1 MYTGTMTRFSI
12 LTVSLFTCGFAL
24 TLPAMA
30 EIKPVGAP
38 MVPKGTLSQSKR
50 TAFDPVRDGF
60 RFANRFQN
68 VVNLPGGTNIRT
80 GGLCGGMAYSA
91 LDYFLAKSK
100 VPQQDFL
107 PAEGT
112 PLQQYLYA
120 RQFTSLQSNLDK
132 WAEVSLNPGGARDSE
147 FFNWGLQG
155 TKGGRIEELRSF
167 IDRGMPVPLG
177 LKSNSGGDHQV
188 LAIGY
193 DMGGYKGD
201 LGANAANFKIFVYDS
216 NHPGRTMTLIP
227 DMANKVYKYPPSDND
242 GDNQN
247 WRTYF
252 VDKNYHAQV
261 PPNIPNSVYP
271 NDGLVHELV
280 LAFATGGDDMRG
292 GNDNLDVKVNA
303 FDGTQQ
309 NYPSVNLGKRWMSN
323 YTQYAQIVLSRP
335 LALSQ
340 IKNLVL
346 SDTFTGGIS
355 GDNWDMASLDVRVI
369 GGGLDRTVKKVG
381 VHRFTGSDKQLVVPI
396 NDAPPSLPGQVS
408 RLVFEF
414 RTGGDDLRGG
424 NDNLNIQTAFK
435 DGRTQNDDNVNQ
447 AAKWDNNTT
456 HTVTITLNRPVTP
469 DQLKSITLFTTFSG
483 GMGGDNWNMDWV
495 KITAQG
501 GKELNK
507 QIAQGPAKRFTGSD
521 KQLTIPVSAK

>member
-1 MYTGTMTRFSI
+1 MTRFSI
-12 LTVSLFTCGFAL
+12 LTVPLLMGGVVLARPVMAQVKRVAPPVAL
-24 TLPAMA
+24 KAA
-30 EIKPVGAP
+30 V
-38 MVPKGTLSQSKR
+38 SQSRR
-50 TAFDPVRDGF
+50 TAFDPLKDGF

-68 VVNLPGGTNIRT
+68 VVNLPLGTNIRT
-80 GGLCGGMAYSA
+80 GGLCGGMAYTA

-100 VPQQDFL
+100 IPQQDFL

-120 RQFTSLQSNLDK
+120 RQFTSLQSNTDK

-155 TKGGRIEELRSF
+155 NNGGRIEELRSF
-167 IDRGMPVPLG
+167 IDRGMPVPIG

-216 NHPGRTMTLIP
+216 NHPLRMMTLVP
-227 DMANKVYKYPPSDND
+227 DIANKVYKYPPGDND

-252 VDKNYHAQV
+252 VDKNYHAIT

-271 NDGLVHELV
+271 NDGLVHEMV
-280 LAFATGGDDMRG
+280 LAFATGNDDMRG
-292 GNDNLDVKVNA
+292 GNDNLDLKINV

-323 YTQYAQIVLSRP
+323 YTQYAQIVLSHPVP
-335 LALSQ
+335 LAQ

-346 SDTFTGGIS
+346 SDTFTGGVS

-369 GGGLDRTVKKVG
+369 GGGLDRSVKQVG
-381 VHRFTGSDKQLVVPI
+381 VHRFTGSEKQLTVTI
-396 NDAPPSLPGQVS
+396 NDAPPSVAGQAS

-424 NDNLNIQTAFK
+424 NDNLNIQTAFTG
-435 DGRTQNDDNVNQ
+435 GRTQSDDNVNQ

-456 HTVTITLNRPVTP
+456 HTVSITLNKPVAP
-469 DQLKSITLFTTFSG
+469 DQIKSIVLSTTFGG

-495 KITAQG
+495 KVTAQG
-501 GKELNK
+501 KDLNK
-507 QIAQGPAKRFTGSD
+507 LIAQAPAKRFTGSD
-521 KQLTIPVSAK
+521 KQLVIPTSAK